1 MKLYEYCIEG
11 NTKMFIYTVENN
23 MLDIHENNEWLFI
36 LACKLGHIEIVIYL
50 LNISQNYSGRK
61 IDIHSR
67 YEDAFVYSCM
77 NGHIKIVKYLIN
89 IAENYSGKKINI
101 HIDDDSAFSCALI
114 NNRFTIV
121 LYLLKISQNYSNKY
135 IDIQNTEIY
144 DTCKNIG
151 YLLRPN
157 KIFNFCRTIGILPA
171 NIINKFLMIQLKNIT
186 L

>member
-1 MKLYEYCIEG
+1 MYNNKIPEISEIIDSLKIQQKKEYIFRDGYSHDNIQLLKL
-11 NTKMFIYTVENN
+11 
-23 MLDIHENNEWLFI
+23 LFDYSI
-36 LACKLGHIEIVIYL
+36 RLNYL
-50 LNISQNYSGRK
+50 
-61 IDIHSR
+61 
-67 YEDAFVYSCM
+67 
-77 NGHIKIVKYLIN
+77 
-89 IAENYSGKKINI
+89 INI